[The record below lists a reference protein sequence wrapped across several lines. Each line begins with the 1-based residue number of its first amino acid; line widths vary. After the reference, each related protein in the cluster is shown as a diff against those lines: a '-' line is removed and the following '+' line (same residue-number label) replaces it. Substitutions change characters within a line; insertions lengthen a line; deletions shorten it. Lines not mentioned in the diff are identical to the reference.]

1 MITKQELRGENS
13 KLQEKIIDLF
23 QFQNSLE
30 DRIIKD
36 NKEIEKLRSR
46 IKRFKEV
53 MNKYRYDIEGLS
65 QDCID
70 LAIDLRD

>member
-1 MITKQELRGENS
+1 MITKQELREENS
-13 KLQEKIIDLF
+13 KLQEKVIDLF

-36 NKEIEKLRSR
+36 NKEIERLRNR
-46 IKRFKEV
+46 IKQIKEV
-53 MNKYRYDIEGLS
+53 LNNYRYDIEGLN
-65 QDCID
+65 DACIE